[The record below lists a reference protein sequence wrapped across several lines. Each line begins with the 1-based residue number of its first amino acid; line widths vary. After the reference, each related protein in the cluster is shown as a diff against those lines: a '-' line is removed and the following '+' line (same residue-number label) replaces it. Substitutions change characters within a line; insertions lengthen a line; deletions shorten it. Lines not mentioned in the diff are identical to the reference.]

1 MLEFA
6 ERYSKEIGGWY
17 WMQCRSPLY
26 ERRAELAP
34 GPPRSDSSCVDN
46 SELFFADDY
55 FRAVLTLLKVAFR
68 LVPRPWTTAMI
79 ATEMPAAIS
88 PYSIAV
94 APDSSRAKR

>member
-46 SELFFADDY
+46 SELFFC
-55 FRAVLTLLKVAFR
+55 
-68 LVPRPWTTAMI
+68 
-79 ATEMPAAIS
+79 
-88 PYSIAV
+88 
-94 APDSSRAKR
+94 